1 MNQLLTAIKSLPLSK
16 QISMAFILSLVVAGF
31 VFMFFLANQEDYQ
44 ILFNNLSA
52 EDGGAIVAKLQE
64 KNIPYRVGGA
74 GNTIMVPAAKVHEL
88 RLTLAGEGLPNGG
101 QVGFEVFDNTNF
113 GATKFVQELNFR
125 RALQGELART
135 INQFKEVKNSRVFI
149 VIPKETLFVEERK
162 PASASIQLDLRSRLP
177 ATKAAAIVHLV
188 ANAVDG
194 LDSDQITVVDTKG
207 RVIFKGTG
215 GGNTSS
221 LSNTTQLD
229 YKRQVENE
237 IKDNVQTM
245 LQEIVGVGKA
255 IVRVTAEIDF
265 EKITLNEEEYDPS
278 TTVVRS
284 RRNREESSQV
294 GEGTAQT
301 NANVNQRRGVVPPQ
315 SSSQNQ
321 KAKKDSTINYEI
333 NKIIRTTVKP
343 AGTIKR
349 LSVAAVIDGQYKIE
363 NSEDGSTKKTY
374 IPRTEE
380 ELQQFGEI
388 VKKAMGYSEDREDQ
402 VSVSSIAFSEVIPNE
417 LMAAGAESQFDLL
430 KFVGGFRKTI
440 INFGLILMVLFL
452 IVRPLLKSLKNV
464 KSQVVLQP
472 AELSAGGGDYQA
484 LPESNDMNQR
494 QQALQIS
501 TSDSEK
507 AQQVIKGWIGDME

>member
-1 MNQLLTAIKSLPLSK
+1 MNQLLNALKSLPLSK

-52 EDGGAIVAKLQE
+52 EDGGAIVSKLQE
-64 KNIPYRVGGA
+64 KNIPYRVGAA

-101 QVGFEVFDNTNF
+101 QVGFEIFDDTNF
-113 GATKFVQELNFR
+113 GATKFVQQLNFR

-149 VIPKETLFVEERK
+149 VIPKETLFVEERR

-177 ATKAAAIVHLV
+177 AAKAAAIVHLV

-194 LDSDQITVVDTKG
+194 LGVDQITVVDTKG

-215 GGNTSS
+215 GGNPSS
-221 LSNTTQLD
+221 LLSTTQLD
-229 YKRQVENE
+229 HKRQVENE
-237 IKDNVQTM
+237 IKDNVETM
-245 LQEIVGVGKA
+245 LQGIVGVGKA
-255 IVRVTAEIDF
+255 IVRVIADIDF

-284 RRNREESSQV
+284 RRNIEESSQV
-294 GEGTAQT
+294 GAGTART

-321 KAKKDSTINYEI
+321 KSKKDSTINYEI

-349 LSVAAVIDGQYKIE
+349 LSVAAVIDGKYKIE
-363 NSEDGSTKKTY
+363 NSEDGSAKKTY
-374 IPRTEE
+374 IPRTEK
-380 ELQQFGEI
+380 ELQQFEEI

-402 VSVSSIAFSEVIPNE
+402 VSVSSIAFSEMIPDE
-417 LMAAGAESQFDLL
+417 LMAAGEESPFDLL
-430 KFVGGFRKTI
+430 KFMGGFRKTI

-452 IVRPLLKSLKNV
+452 IVRPLLKSLQNV
-464 KSQVVLQP
+464 KSQIVLNP
-472 AELSAGGGDYQA
+472 AELPAGDGDYQSR
-484 LPESNDMNQR
+484 PETKITDQR
-494 QQALQIS
+494 QEALKIS
-501 TSDSEK
+501 RNDPEK
-507 AQQVIKGWIGDME
+507 AQQVINGWVGNME

>member
-1 MNQLLTAIKSLPLSK
+1 MNQLLNAIKSLPLSK

-52 EDGGAIVAKLQE
+52 EDGGAIVSKLQE
-64 KNIPYRVGGA
+64 KNIPYRVGAA
-74 GNTIMVPAAKVHEL
+74 GSTIMVPAAKVHEL

-101 QVGFEVFDNTNF
+101 QVGFEVFDDTNF

-149 VIPKETLFVEERK
+149 VIPKETLFVEERR

-194 LDSDQITVVDTKG
+194 LEVDQITVVDTKG
-207 RVIFKGTG
+207 RVIFKGAG
-215 GGNTSS
+215 GGNSSS
-221 LSNTTQLD
+221 LLSTTQLD

-245 LQEIVGVGKA
+245 LQGIVGVGKA

-265 EKITLNEEEYDPS
+265 EKITLSEEEYDPS

-284 RRNREESSQV
+284 RRNTEESSQV
-294 GEGTAQT
+294 GQTTAQT

-315 SSSQNQ
+315 GGSQNQ
-321 KAKKDSTINYEI
+321 KAKKDATINYEI
-333 NKIIRTTVKP
+333 NKIIRTTVRP

-349 LSVAAVIDGQYKIE
+349 LSVAAVIDGKYEIE
-363 NSEDGSTKKTY
+363 NAEDGSTKKTY
-374 IPRTEE
+374 IPRTEAD
-380 ELQQFGEI
+380 LQQFQEI

-402 VSVSSIAFSEVIPNE
+402 VSVSSIAFSETIPNE
-417 LMAAGAESQFDLL
+417 LMAAGEENPFDLL

-464 KSQVVLQP
+464 KSQVILQP
-472 AELSAGGGDYQA
+472 AELSADGGDYQS
-484 LPESNDMNQR
+484 LPEPGNAKQR
-494 QQALQIS
+494 QKALHVS
-501 TSDSEK
+501 ENDPEK
-507 AQQVIKGWIGDME
+507 AQQVIKGWVGDME